1 MYFTDH
7 SLRLWNLKTDVCI
20 AILGGVD
27 GHRDEVISG
36 VRVIRRYFTS
46 RPAYVLHTKVC
57 CCCLHGSRTIGRWDG
72 VVL

>member
-1 MYFTDH
+1 MYILYNNTFIDCMYFTDH

-36 VRVIRRYFTS
+36 VRLI
-46 RPAYVLHTKVC
+46 
-57 CCCLHGSRTIGRWDG
+57 
-72 VVL
+72 